1 MVKDS
6 LIKEKR
12 YDYTLKCSH
21 ISDVVDLKT
30 IKTYLRGESLKDIVI
45 TNNNGEYI
53 ARKEINPNIYKLILE
68 NQFNLKE
75 ETKYIT
81 DTFRTRDFNEIV
93 IHYLIE
99 LIILIELKKQ
109 SKIELKDMYRGL
121 MSLSYVPED
130 YLNHFKQVLF
140 YKKTVQRES
149 FEKNTNILVTN
160 KNSYEFPRNIR
171 NLKNVEMKMLI
182 EKINLPLIEI
192 PNNKDNKNTI
202 EFLHT
207 VLRLKKE
214 LNLKKWNFS
223 LRIKKTKKDNEGM
236 YITNANTIVIDPRHP
251 EAFYHELGHYIYEN
265 KLAFTLNDKRHYP
278 CHFDKMI
285 KKFKKKQ
292 IKPIQ
297 IKRNKMEEYSDSSE
311 IFSILFDYSTRGIN
325 EKKSKI

>member
-6 LIKEKR
+6 LIKEKK
-12 YDYTLKCSH
+12 YDYSLKCSH
-21 ISDVVDLKT
+21 VSDVVDLKR
-30 IKTYLRGESLKDIVI
+30 IKTYLHGEYLKDITI
-45 TNNNGEYI
+45 KKNNGEYV
-53 ARKEINPNIYKLILE
+53 ARKEINADIYKLILE
-68 NQFNLKE
+68 NESNLKE
-75 ETKYIT
+75 EAKYIT
-81 DTFRTRDFNEIV
+81 DTFKSCDFNEIV
-93 IHYLIE
+93 IYYLIE
-99 LIILIELKKQ
+99 LIILIELKKE
-109 SKIELKDMYRGL
+109 SKIELKDMYQGL
-121 MSLSYVPED
+121 MLLSYVPED
-130 YLNHFKQVLF
+130 YLKHFKQVLF

-171 NLKNVEMKMLI
+171 NLKNIEMKILI

-214 LNLKKWNFS
+214 LKLKKWNFS

-265 KLAFTLNDKRHYP
+265 KLAFSLNNKRYYP

-285 KKFKKKQ
+285 KQFKKQKKEN
-292 IKPIQ
+292 IK
-297 IKRNKMEEYSDSSE
+297 IKRNKLEEYTDYSE
-311 IFSILFDYSTRGIN
+311 YFSILFDN
-325 EKKSKI
+325 LNKNVQF